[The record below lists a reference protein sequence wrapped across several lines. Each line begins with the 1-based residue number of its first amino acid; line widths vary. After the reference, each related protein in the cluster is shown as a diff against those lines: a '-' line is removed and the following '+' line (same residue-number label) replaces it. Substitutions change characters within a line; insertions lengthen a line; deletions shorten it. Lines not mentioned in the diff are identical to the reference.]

1 MRKPRASLLWLTPL
15 LLAGGCAMAK
25 ADNRR
30 TLNWLDA
37 HATPSST
44 GARWAMAPIALPTGI
59 VALAADAVI
68 VHPCCVIDDASIDV
82 YEWLWTNE
90 GETDLRR
97 WAMAPVRAVVSPFAF
112 AVSWTGRAL
121 FAISPHESDDEP
133 PPTTANA
140 KPKQEGK
147 AP

>member
-1 MRKPRASLLWLTPL
+1 M
-15 LLAGGCAMAK
+15 LLAGSCAIADS
-25 ADNRR
+25 DNRR
-30 TLNWLDA
+30 TLNWLDS

-44 GARWAMAPIALPTGI
+44 GARWALAPVALPTGI
-59 VALAADAVI
+59 VALATDAGI
-68 VHPCCVIDDASIDV
+68 VHPCCVIDDAGIDV

-97 WAMAPVRAVVSPFAF
+97 WAMAPVRAVLSPVAF

-121 FAISPHESDDEP
+121 FAIPPHGSDDDPPPEP
-133 PPTTANA
+133 PATQPET
-140 KPKQEGK
+140 EGK